1 MGFTSV
7 YLPKQSFAY
16 SDNSPNNPKYCI
28 ELPQIGKYSFILRC
42 IDSLSGNIPD
52 FFPDDPPNFPTFS
65 SLSGIFLLL
74 VFCVIIRD
82 MSNVA
87 TTDRVQNSLSLN
99 FLN

>member
-16 SDNSPNNPKYCI
+16 NDNSPNNPKYCL
-28 ELPQIGKYSFILRC
+28 ELPPIGKYSFILHC

-52 FFPDDPPNFPTFS
+52 FFPDDPPNFPNFFC
-65 SLSGIFLLL
+65 LYDIFLLL

-87 TTDRVQNSLSLN
+87 TTDRVQNSLSLD